1 MLLPVSTGFARFS
14 QNQLSSRFTIV
25 YVIWFKKL
33 QDASTNAS
41 LVESSDLGYTLAV
54 LNNNGSLAR
63 IIRNSAVFFIW
74 GILFAL
80 AYSQSPLYTS
90 NQNQYFLHG
99 LAQAGVGELSADW
112 LANTLDPTPVF
123 SVFVTWIYS
132 ALPYSPI
139 FYAIYGLLLAIY
151 LFSIEGIITI
161 IYRWS
166 GKDIRRTIFVAGL
179 LVIHSAGWRFGL
191 SRILSP
197 EWSYVLEDGF
207 AGQRMLGTVLQPSAF
222 GVFLLLSIYLY
233 LRDRAYLAVLAAVF
247 AATVHPTYIL
257 GAGVLTGCYML
268 DSYIRERRLIHSLS
282 LGLLGLLCISP
293 VLYNSLN
300 VFLAG
305 EGGAAFQAR
314 EILVYFRIPHHAVV
328 SEWFTLVALTKMLL
342 ILSALFA
349 ARRSR
354 LFLILAISNLV
365 LLVLTII
372 QVTTGST
379 VLALLFPWRLSIYI
393 LPLSTAILFGWLTD
407 RLIGSQYF
415 QDERRQKILLGASY
429 GLIAIVVVI
438 GVVRFTLD
446 LGRKTSIPEYAMQA
460 YVAQNLQPGQTFLT
474 PIKMQDFR
482 IATGAPVYVDFK
494 SIPYRADEVIEWY
507 RRIRLADRFYQ
518 SKDCGVLESILEE
531 EVVSQVVSSSSLA
544 CSTLD
549 MIYQDDSYLVYRVD
563 R

>member
-1 MLLPVSTGFARFS
+1 MLNG
-14 QNQLSSRFTIV
+14 
-25 YVIWFKKL
+25 
-33 QDASTNAS
+33 NAS
-41 LVESSDLGYTLAV
+41 L
-54 LNNNGSLAR
+54 AR
-63 IIRNSAVFFIW
+63 LTRFAALFLMW
-74 GILFAL
+74 GIIFTL

-99 LAQAGVGELSADW
+99 LAQAGVGQLSTDW
-112 LANTLDPTPVF
+112 LANTLDPTPIF

-132 ALPYSPI
+132 TLPYSPI
-139 FYAIYGLLLAIY
+139 FYIIYGLLLAIY
-151 LFSIEGIITI
+151 LFSLQGIIAI

-166 GKDIRRTIFVAGL
+166 EVDIRRIIFTAAL
-179 LVIHSAGWRFGL
+179 LVIHSAAWRFGL

-233 LRDRAYLAVLAAVF
+233 LRDKAYLAVLAAVF
-247 AATVHPTYIL
+247 AATVHPTYLL
-257 GAGVLTGCYML
+257 GAGVLTGSYML
-268 DSYIRERRLIHSLS
+268 DSYLRERRLINSLS

-305 EGGAAFQAR
+305 DAVQAR
-314 EILVYFRIPHHAVV
+314 QILVNFRIPHHAVV
-328 SEWFTLVALTKMLL
+328 SEWLNLVALTKILL
-342 ILSALFA
+342 ILTALFV
-349 ARRSR
+349 ARRTR

-365 LLVLTII
+365 LLALTLL
-372 QVTTGST
+372 QVATGST

-393 LPLSTAILFGWLTD
+393 LPLSTAVLLGWLTEK
-407 RLIGSQYF
+407 LIAARYF
-415 QDERRQKILLGASY
+415 QRERSQKILMGASY
-429 GLIAIVVVI
+429 GFIATVVVI

-446 LGRKTSIPEYAMQA
+446 LGRKSSIPEYEMQA
-460 YVAQNLQPGQTFLT
+460 YIALNLEPGETYLT

-482 IATGAPVYVDFK
+482 LATGAPVYVDFK

-507 RRIRLADRFYQ
+507 RRIQLADRFYQ
-518 SKDCGVLESILEE
+518 STDCDVLESILEE
-531 EVVSQVVSSSSLA
+531 EVVSHVVSSRSLA
-544 CSTLD
+544 CPSLEI
-549 MIYQDDSYLVYRVD
+549 IYQDDSYLVYRVD